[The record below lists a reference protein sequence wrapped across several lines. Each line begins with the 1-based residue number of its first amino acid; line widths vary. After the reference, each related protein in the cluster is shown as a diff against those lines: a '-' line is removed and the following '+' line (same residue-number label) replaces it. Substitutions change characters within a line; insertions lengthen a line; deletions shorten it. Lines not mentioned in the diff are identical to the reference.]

1 MHLSPIALCVV
12 FNAGKRKTEK
22 INEHKQ
28 NTKNILACKN
38 EDKEK
43 TGKQVNRANLTN
55 KAMNHER
62 AP

>member
-28 NTKNILACKN
+28 NTKNILLLAKT
-38 EDKEK
+38 KTK
-43 TGKQVNRANLTN
+43 TGKQV
-55 KAMNHER
+55 K
-62 AP
+62 